1 MWLIQLPCHNQNLEK
16 KITKIFMFKTK
27 LILCKIYFKKTIN
40 IYLKIQFNFGL
51 AVIRNKFS
59 DQKYT
64 QMVKTD
70 GRTKS
75 FIQAQ
80 IIRVKRSFF
89 GIKSIITQAYEAFKF
104 IYFVYLLTCF
114 SIHDRN
120 FGQFS
125 KFYTI
130 ELLQCSGNSLFC
142 NASFTQQNTLGYIYS
157 NSI

>member
-1 MWLIQLPCHNQNLEK
+1 
-16 KITKIFMFKTK
+16 MFKTK

-51 AVIRNKFS
+51 AVGSEVSLAIRNILRWS
-59 DQKYT
+59 RR
-64 QMVKTD
+64 TD

-75 FIQAQ
+75 FIWAQ

-114 SIHDRN
+114 SIPDRN

-130 ELLQCSGNSLFC
+130 EL
-142 NASFTQQNTLGYIYS
+142 IYS
-157 NSI
+157 APEIVYFAMQVLLNRTLWVIFIVIQFDFDLV